1 MKDYK
6 GRGSNL
12 QFRERK
18 RTHWGRLLQLALL
31 LLALF
36 AAAFLGLTWLNT
48 DGEPQSA
55 PAATG
60 AAGSGIPLT
69 LPPAPT
75 SNRADPLP
83 GD

>member
-18 RTHWGRLLQLALL
+18 RTPWGRLLQLALL
-31 LLALF
+31 LLALA
-36 AAAFLGLTWLNT
+36 AAAFLGFNWLNT
-48 DGEPQSA
+48 DGEPQTA
-55 PAATG
+55 PTATG
-60 AAGSGIPLT
+60 TVGTGIPLT
-69 LPPAPT
+69 LPPAPA
-75 SNRADPLP
+75 SYGADQSA